1 VPSAP
6 GRKERNRRS
15 SFSKLGAVNAIRG
28 TLRAERFRTFA
39 AKLKAHAREGRKGQT
54 EEEMQRH
61 DPAAPSPVMT
71 SKEVAEYLRIH
82 QATLSKLVRRGEIPG
97 FKIGRDYRFRR
108 DQIDKW
114 MAEKS
119 GLQEISK

>member
-1 VPSAP
+1 MEPDSPRIVNLKLRPAAAP
-6 GRKERNRRS
+6 GP
-15 SFSKLGAVNAIRG
+15 I
-28 TLRAERFRTFA
+28 
-39 AKLKAHAREGRKGQT
+39 
-54 EEEMQRH
+54 
-61 DPAAPSPVMT
+61 MT